1 MELSFWV
8 VLMHYPF
15 FEIWGAVVSDRKDM
29 VLFEMEESNMH
40 FLHVPNS
47 GKPVAYYSLM
57 I

>member
-1 MELSFWV
+1 M
-8 VLMHYPF
+8 
-15 FEIWGAVVSDRKDM
+15 SDRKDI